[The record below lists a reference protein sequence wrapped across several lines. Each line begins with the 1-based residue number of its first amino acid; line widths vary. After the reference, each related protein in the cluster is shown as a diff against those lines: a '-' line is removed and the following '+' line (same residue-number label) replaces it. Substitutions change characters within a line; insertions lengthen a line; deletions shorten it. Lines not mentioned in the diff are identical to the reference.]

1 MERMGCEVMN
11 ILAVEERMKYSK
23 FAGTCKA
30 ESWKHSM
37 KSNDAPSS
45 LAGVTVNTWMSRGW
59 KAHLLG
65 ASLGRAVHRRGMQ
78 AHWTTEGKG
87 QGRLG

>member
-45 LAGVTVNTWMSRGW
+45 LAVVTVNTWTSRGW
-59 KAHLLG
+59 RHICWEPALG
-65 ASLGRAVHRRGMQ
+65 GLSTDGERKHIG
-78 AHWTTEGKG
+78 
-87 QGRLG
+87 